1 MIIRQVEFTN
11 EAGLHVR
18 PAAVFVDLASRF
30 KASVFVEKG
39 EHRYN
44 GKSIVSVLSAGIS
57 KGDKVNLIIE
67 GEDEEVAEKVLL
79 SLIKNNFTE

>member
-11 EAGLHVR
+11 EAGLHAR

-39 EHRYN
+39 DYNFN

-67 GEDEEVAEKVLL
+67 GEDEEVAEKALL